1 MHLHKKTKKLKS
13 LSYKGFQL
21 FLLRLYWLCFLL
33 KATVAIFLKRK
44 LLFIPSF
51 LIKYLPQA
59 PQAPS
64 TSSSATNFV
73 ARGRY
78 LPLSQRWFWL

>member
-33 KATVAIFLKRK
+33 KATVAIFLKGK
-44 LLFIPSF
+44 LLFLRSIFFVSKNPKHKLCFGF
-51 LIKYLPQA
+51 LHLY
-59 PQAPS
+59 
-64 TSSSATNFV
+64 
-73 ARGRY
+73 
-78 LPLSQRWFWL
+78 